1 MWISVRMWIFVSLG
15 RDKTEGTSEA
25 KAGEEE
31 QKALAMRETHVR
43 ETHVRGFL
51 GDLTCLEEY

>member
-1 MWISVRMWIFVSLG
+1 MWIFVSLG

-43 ETHVRGFL
+43 ETHVRSFL